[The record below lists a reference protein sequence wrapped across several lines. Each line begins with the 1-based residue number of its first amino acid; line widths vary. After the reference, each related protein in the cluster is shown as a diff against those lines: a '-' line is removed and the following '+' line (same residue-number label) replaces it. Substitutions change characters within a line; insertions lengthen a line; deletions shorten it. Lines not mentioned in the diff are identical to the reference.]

1 MALNPFSEEQI
12 IARLQFEN
20 PWWATSH
27 LLEINFKMTKKVLR
41 LMNQIDSILN
51 NVWILMRN

>member
-20 PWWATSH
+20 PWWATGNLDGYYQS
-27 LLEINFKMTKKVLR
+27 FKPR
-41 LMNQIDSILN
+41 LYFNLFYPLVKN
-51 NVWILMRN
+51 TTVP